1 MCSLPLTLVR
11 ARAERGCNA
20 LPLLAH
26 AREAA
31 CGARGRWHGLKAR
44 HLCAEGRVRGA
55 QAASVARPVDLLE
68 LGPRREALLEGACG
82 AGHHEVQVRE
92 REVAHSLHVAALA
105 AGGALR
111 ERAAKRRRDALAW
124 SAELRAGLSMHEV
137 RRGHQAAETG
147 GFRAQ
152 GLGARVLH
160 GAELF
165 VECMHKEDAE
175 LVCVLLLVRAEQR
188 PETIGLRD
196 ARERRLQL
204 ARHEDTA
211 IRIGRIEGHQE
222 CAQRIRD
229 GGRHVPVLGHARG
242 IIEVVGEEREAA
254 EALHDT
260 VEEAVHVRIDKA
272 AVVGRGMG
280 WRALKRARTRVV
292 RQVRARRSAGT
303 RRRAKEAQG
312 VPGAEHVCA
321 PEKVHDEGEGA
332 YKRRSGDTPVNVD
345 LSSRRLVRVRRRR
358 HAASPSSAAFD
369 ARPEISG
376 VVWRSPAAAAAPVE
390 LAPARDTG
398 MGLLSL
404 GTPLAWP
411 DARELSEHV
420 RVHGIEQFLAIWRR
434 LRERHGDAPLWGDE
448 LEYMVV
454 ALDPEQKTA
463 RLSLRQG
470 EILQR
475 LAQCRG
481 ADVPGASSADLP
493 TFHPEYGR
501 YMIES
506 TPGRPFGVSAD
517 ELLRVE
523 RDMLVRRRLT
533 RERLRPNEVP
543 MTIGSFPRLGVTDTA
558 FTDPPH
564 EAHGTAS
571 HSLFLP
577 DEIINTHVRFPTLTA
592 NIRQRRGS
600 KVRINVPIF
609 RDSHTPRPFVDPTI
623 PWERDLF
630 AEDSEAREGAAW
642 ADHIYMDAMGFGMG
656 CCCLQVTFQAA
667 SMDEARKLYD
677 QLVPLTPLFLAA
689 SAASPTYRGYLGD
702 VDARWDVIS
711 AAVDDRTPVERGE
724 APLAAAGT
732 PGAHNSNT
740 QARRLR
746 KSRYGSVDSYLGA
759 NDAARACN
767 DVPLEVNERV
777 EQRLREAGV
786 DAVLAAHVG
795 HLFVRDPLVI
805 FSENVDLDDTTSVDH
820 FENLQSTNWQTMRFK
835 PPPPGDSIGWRVEF
849 RPMEIQLTDFENAAF
864 SVCIALLTRVI
875 LELGVD
881 WYMPISLV
889 DENLQRAQRRDA
901 VHTQRFH
908 FRRGDAPAT
917 HEYTLAEL
925 FHGTDDLPGLL
936 PLVRRYLDTQPLEA
950 AQRAALD
957 EYLDLVGARADG
969 RLMTNAAYIRQFVR
983 SHAAYR
989 HDSVV
994 SDEINYDL
1002 LSTLDAIE
1010 RGEKEAPGLLPAGFA
1025 ARRRGI

>member
-1 MCSLPLTLVR
+1 
-11 ARAERGCNA
+11 
-20 LPLLAH
+20 
-26 AREAA
+26 
-31 CGARGRWHGLKAR
+31 
-44 HLCAEGRVRGA
+44 
-55 QAASVARPVDLLE
+55 
-68 LGPRREALLEGACG
+68 
-82 AGHHEVQVRE
+82 
-92 REVAHSLHVAALA
+92 
-105 AGGALR
+105 
-111 ERAAKRRRDALAW
+111 
-124 SAELRAGLSMHEV
+124 
-137 RRGHQAAETG
+137 
-147 GFRAQ
+147 
-152 GLGARVLH
+152 
-160 GAELF
+160 
-165 VECMHKEDAE
+165 
-175 LVCVLLLVRAEQR
+175 
-188 PETIGLRD
+188 
-196 ARERRLQL
+196 
-204 ARHEDTA
+204 
-211 IRIGRIEGHQE
+211 
-222 CAQRIRD
+222 
-229 GGRHVPVLGHARG
+229 
-242 IIEVVGEEREAA
+242 
-254 EALHDT
+254 
-260 VEEAVHVRIDKA
+260 
-272 AVVGRGMG
+272 
-280 WRALKRARTRVV
+280 
-292 RQVRARRSAGT
+292 
-303 RRRAKEAQG
+303 
-312 VPGAEHVCA
+312 
-321 PEKVHDEGEGA
+321 
-332 YKRRSGDTPVNVD
+332 
-345 LSSRRLVRVRRRR
+345 
-358 HAASPSSAAFD
+358 
-369 ARPEISG
+369 
-376 VVWRSPAAAAAPVE
+376 
-390 LAPARDTG
+390 

-420 RVHGIEQFLAIWRR
+420 RVHGIEQFLSVWRR
-434 LRERHGDAPLWGDE
+434 MRDRQGDAPLWGDE

-454 ALDPEQKTA
+454 ALDPEQRTA

-475 LAQCRG
+475 LAQCDDS
-481 ADVPGASSADLP
+481 DVLGTCAALP

-506 TPGRPFGVSAD
+506 TPGRPFGISAD

-533 RERLRPNEVP
+533 RERLLPNEVP

-564 EAHGTAS
+564 EAHGAAS

-577 DEIINTHVRFPTLTA
+577 DEIINTHVRFPTLTS

-609 RDSHTPRPFVDPTI
+609 RDTHTPEPFVDPTI
-623 PWERDLF
+623 PYERELF
-630 AEDSEAREGAAW
+630 PEDGEARAGAAW

-656 CCCLQVTFQAA
+656 CCCLQVTFQAS

-677 QLVPLTPLFLAA
+677 QLTPLTPLLLAV

-702 VDARWDVIS
+702 VDARWNVIS

-724 APLAAAGT
+724 APFAGA
-732 PGAHNSNT
+732 GAHNSDT
-740 QARRLR
+740 HARRLR
-746 KSRYGSVDSYLGA
+746 KSRYDSVDSYLCE
-759 NDAARACN
+759 NDEARACN
-767 DVPLEVNERV
+767 DVPLEVNEAV
-777 EQRLREAGV
+777 EQRLRAAGV
-786 DAVLAAHVG
+786 DAVLAAHMA

-805 FSENVDLDDTTSVDH
+805 FSENVDLHDATSVDH

-835 PPPPGDSIGWRVEF
+835 PPPPGNAIGWRVEF

-864 SVCIALLTRVI
+864 SVCIALLTRVV

-889 DENLQRAQRRDA
+889 DENLQRAQQRDA

-917 HEYTLAEL
+917 AEYTLAEL

-936 PLVRRYLDTQPLEA
+936 PLVHRYLDTQPIA
-950 AQRAALD
+950 AASRAALN

-1010 RGEKEAPGLLPAGFA
+1010 RGEKEAPGLLPAGYA
-1025 ARRRGI
+1025 ARRQGI